1 MKINYRVLSY
11 NEKDHSMSVRYWTD
25 ILSEDD
31 LNALFDEYNN
41 IVYNSNGY
49 PVRTKTDMNITF
61 YNNPNPSSNDIVNLI
76 QKNVP
81 TSWIYNL
88 EQTKISNTEYSLANV
103 ASFVGVSNNFQVNT
117 EIFSNASRSVSNN
130 EIQKEYMERAAKIA
144 IRYIQTGVYDL
155 GNTKS
160 YVIQ

>member
-76 QKNVP
+76 QKNAP

-103 ASFVGVSNNFQVNT
+103 ASFVGVSSSFDYISNT
-117 EIFSNASRSVSNN
+117 ISTTTNSETTPNKLKEQAS
-130 EIQKEYMERAAKIA
+130 KIA
-144 IRYIQTGVYDL
+144 IRYIQTGVFDL
-155 GNTKS
+155 GNTDS
-160 YVIQ
+160 FIIS